1 MNTLSFV
8 FFTEDKRELST
19 TNIGDIYYSN
29 GSVTIKNPNNSHEII
44 EIEATIVKGQEAE
57 LKIYIYDKLDALD
70 GTLVKEAIATA

>member
-8 FFTEDKRELST
+8 FFTEDKRELSA
-19 TNIGDIYYSN
+19 TNIGDIYYSK